1 MLPDVPEPIAEVGRF
16 IDDNLLQP
24 AKDALLAGG
33 GAMLTGMVGGGGG
46 QSSGTRTTDSLFRDE
61 LFKFSPVEFTNVER
75 VVQPEQQQIAEE
87 EEMQDLFASP
97 FTSSL
102 DRYTV

>member
-1 MLPDVPEPIAEVGRF
+1 
-16 IDDNLLQP
+16 
-24 AKDALLAGG
+24 
-33 GAMLTGMVGGGGG
+33 MLTGMTAP
-46 QSSGTRTTDSLFRDE
+46 SSTRTTDSLFRDE

-75 VVQPEQQQIAEE
+75 VVQPEQQQIVEEEE

>member
-1 MLPDVPEPIAEVGRF
+1 
-16 IDDNLLQP
+16 
-24 AKDALLAGG
+24 
-33 GAMLTGMVGGGGG
+33 MLTGMVGGGG
-46 QSSGTRTTDSLFRDE
+46 QPSGTRTTDSLFRDE

-75 VVQPEQQQIAEE
+75 IVQPQQAAQVEE
-87 EEMQDLFASP
+87 EEEVDLFSSP